1 VRPVPLGATENA
13 TSMVPPGVVYAM
25 TVLRASVID

>member
-13 TSMVPPGVVYAM
+13 TSMGFLLLSDAR
-25 TVLRASVID
+25 RATP